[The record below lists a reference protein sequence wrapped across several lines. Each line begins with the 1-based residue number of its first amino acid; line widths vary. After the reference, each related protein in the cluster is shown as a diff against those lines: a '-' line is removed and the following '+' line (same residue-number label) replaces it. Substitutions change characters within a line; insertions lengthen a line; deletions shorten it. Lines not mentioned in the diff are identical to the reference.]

1 MDLTS
6 HQDVVQINLCDDDQC
21 TPAGASMV
29 HAQSAAH
36 LYLLENHPSSD
47 MTDEQLEEL
56 SPWSESAKT
65 VVAAIETTE
74 AAR

>member
-1 MDLTS
+1 MAKA
-6 HQDVVQINLCDDDQC
+6 DVVNVYHYL
-21 TPAGASMV
+21 T
-29 HAQSAAH
+29 
-36 LYLLENHPSSD
+36 YLLENHPSSD

-65 VVAAIETTE
+65 AVAIMEATE